1 MTRQCQPGCCIRA
14 RVCANSSSLL
24 SISERVSREIL
35 ELAVVEPVQ
44 GDARGVTLV
53 AGDHRREEAV
63 VRRRPRASKIAVRQA
78 NGLVAEVGMVVSIVM
93 AIFFQRVAGT
103 R

>member
-1 MTRQCQPGCCIRA
+1 M
-14 RVCANSSSLL
+14 
-24 SISERVSREIL
+24 
-35 ELAVVEPVQ
+35 AVVEPVQ

-53 AGDHRREEAV
+53 ARDHRREEAV
-63 VRRRPRASKIAVRQA
+63 DETAQARQQTAVRQT

-93 AIFFQRVAGT
+93 AIFFQTVAGT